1 MSYRNYAKLY
11 QTCNGTLAANTS
23 SRRFIIPAS
32 PYYQTT
38 TITLDPED
46 EKRAGL
52 VYLNAGLPVSDVA
65 YRFVDTR
72 ENYNSSENHLEEY
85 QNPTEKNDDF
95 FLIEFN
101 KSKSSSCSIDS
112 GSKSG
117 SCGLDSG
124 SKSGSC
130 GLDSEGKSICGGGGN
145 LYPILDPRF
154 NLRESAKHLILLEDH
169 LFHEGKR
176 CRDCIL
182 KHLLTIEGFLE
193 EAVTLDKEGKY
204 VGEIQNGIQNFRK
217 VFKIISHKLETG
229 NLSDEECCQL
239 AQRLRVIRKPLCQNY
254 ATFLS

>member
-23 SRRFIIPAS
+23 SQRFIIPAS
-32 PYYQTT
+32 PYYQAT

-72 ENYNSSENHLEEY
+72 ENYSNDKE
-85 QNPTEKNDDF
+85 DDF
-95 FLIEFN
+95 FLVEFN
-101 KSKSSSCSIDS
+101 QDKPKNSCNISDDKPKNSCSISDDKP
-112 GSKSG
+112 GT
-117 SCGLDSG
+117 
-124 SKSGSC
+124 C
-130 GLDSEGKSICGGGGN
+130 GLDSEGKSVCGGGN

-169 LFHEGKR
+169 LFHQGKR

-193 EAVTLDKEGKY
+193 EAITLDKEGKY
-204 VGEIQNGIQNFRK
+204 VPQIQDGIQNFRS
-217 VFKIISHKLETG
+217 VFKTISDKLKSG
-229 NLSDEECCQL
+229 NLSDDECCQL

-254 ATFLS
+254 ATFIP

>member
-32 PYYQTT
+32 PYYQGT

-72 ENYNSSENHLEEY
+72 ENYQSPKEKSEDDLFLVEFSESKPKNTCSLSS
-85 QNPTEKNDDF
+85 DD
-95 FLIEFN
+95 
-101 KSKSSSCSIDS
+101 KPGSCS
-112 GSKSG
+112 
-117 SCGLDSG
+117 
-124 SKSGSC
+124 
-130 GLDSEGKSICGGGGN
+130 LDSEGMSVCGGGN

-193 EAVTLDKEGKY
+193 EAITLDKK
-204 VGEIQNGIQNFRK
+204 GEYIPQIKDGIQNFRQ
-217 VFKIISHKLETG
+217 VFKTISDKLKSG
-229 NLSDEECCQL
+229 NLSDEECCRL

-254 ATFLS
+254 ATFLP